1 MTFIPYFICFVCFF
15 VISCQKTKYEIKRE
29 ITSFKPP
36 EAHKIDLKNPL
47 IFQEV
52 TVKESDYYTLDINIL
67 TDHGSLEADE
77 ESP

>member
-1 MTFIPYFICFVCFF
+1 MTFIPYLICFIFFF

-36 EAHKIDLKNPL
+36 AEHKIDLKNPL

-67 TDHGSLEADE
+67 TDQSTLEDDE
-77 ESP
+77 EHT